1 MNIYSKIE
9 AVVFVAKAKLI
20 ELLNKALELEHA
32 AEAQYLSHATLLTG
46 ETADTIA
53 ARLTEIAGDEHKHA
67 ELFRSCLEMLDAAPS
82 MKMAPGHPATG
93 TTQILKTNL
102 KDERD
107 AVDFY
112 RTIMAELQKSRDEL
126 KYEYEFIEHKVRH
139 IIMDEEEHALELRT
153 LLGE

>member
-1 MNIYSKIE
+1 MNIADITYSVIL
-9 AVVFVAKAKLI
+9 VAKAKLI
-20 ELLNKALELEHA
+20 ELLNQALELEHQ
-32 AEAQYLSHATLLTG
+32 AEAQYLSHATLLSG
-46 ETADTIA
+46 ETADTITE
-53 ARLTEIAGDEHKHA
+53 RLKKIAGDEHKHA
-67 ELFRSCLEMLDAAPS
+67 ELFRSCLEMLDATPS
-82 MKMAPGHPATG
+82 IKMHEGHPAAG
-93 TTQILKTNL
+93 TKNILKVNL

-139 IIMDEEEHALELRT
+139 IIMDEEEHVLELRT

>member
-1 MNIYSKIE
+1 MVI
-9 AVVFVAKAKLI
+9 FVAKAKLI
-20 ELLNKALELEHA
+20 ELLNKGLELEHQ
-32 AEAQYLSHATLLTG
+32 AEAQYLSHATLLVG

-67 ELFRSCLEMLDAAPS
+67 GLFRDCLEILDAAPS
-82 MKMAPGHPATG
+82 INMHEGHPAIG
-93 TTQILKTNL
+93 TKNILKTNL

-112 RTIMAELQKSRDEL
+112 RTIVAELNKSKAEL
-126 KYEYEFIEHKVRH
+126 PYEYEFIEHAIRH
-139 IIMDEEEHALELRT
+139 IIMDEEEHALEIRT

>member
-1 MNIYSKIE
+1 MT
-9 AVVFVAKAKLI
+9 KAKLI
-20 ELLNKALELEHA
+20 ELLNKGLELEHQ
-32 AEAQYLSHATLLTG
+32 AEAQYLSHATLLVG

-67 ELFRSCLEMLDAAPS
+67 EMFRDCLEILDAAPS
-82 MKMAPGHPATG
+82 IKMHEGYPAVG
-93 TTQILKTNL
+93 TEKILRTNL
-102 KDERD
+102 KNERD
-107 AVDFY
+107 AVEFY

-139 IIMDEEEHALELRT
+139 IIMDEEEHVLELRT

>member
-1 MNIYSKIE
+1 M
-9 AVVFVAKAKLI
+9 AKTKLI
-20 ELLNKALELEHA
+20 ELLNQALELEHQ
-32 AEAQYLSHATLLTG
+32 AEAQYLSHATLLVG

-67 ELFRSCLEMLDAAPS
+67 GMFRDCLEILDAAPS
-82 MKMAPGHPATG
+82 IKMHEGHPAAG
-93 TTQILKTNL
+93 TKQILKTNL

-112 RTIMAELQKSRDEL
+112 RTIIAEIQGSKAEL
-126 KYEYEFIEHKVRH
+126 KYEYEFIEHQVRH
-139 IIMDEEEHALELRT
+139 VIMDEEEHALEIRT

>member
-1 MNIYSKIE
+1 MHP
-9 AVVFVAKAKLI
+9 VVFVAKAKLI
-20 ELLNKALELEHA
+20 ELLNQALELEHQ
-32 AEAQYLSHATLLTG
+32 AEAQYLSHATLLAG
-46 ETADTIA
+46 EAADTVA

-67 ELFRSCLEMLDAAPS
+67 GMFRGCLEMLDAAPS
-82 MKMAPGHPATG
+82 IKTHEGHPATG
-93 TTQILKTNL
+93 TKNILKANL

-112 RTIMAELQKSRDEL
+112 RTIMAEIQGSKAEL

-139 IIMDEEEHALELRT
+139 IIMDEEEHALEIRT